1 MKRVWSALFLVS
13 ALFFSIVLPT
23 AAHAKDALPAAIN
36 FDLGKSELPGS
47 SAEAIKAVAAMLK
60 GNKDAKIQV
69 SGFTDKTGD
78 PDKNK
83 ELAKARALAVKD
95 AMIAAGV
102 AETQIVLV
110 RPDLVMTVGNAEE
123 ARRVELTLAKAEA
136 TGNASANANAA
147 AAATV
152 VADASKSAEKKADGA
167 TLPASPSIAA
177 AAPAA
182 AAPAAAATALVPN
195 KGDTAWMTIA
205 TALVI
210 LMTIP
215 GLALF
220 YGGLV
225 RTKNMLSV
233 LMQVMVV
240 FALVLIL
247 WVIYGYSLAFGGAG
261 TYFGGIDKLFLKGI
275 TPESVVATFS
285 KATVIPELTF
295 VVFQATFA
303 AITCGLIVGAFAERV
318 KFSAVLLFVVLW
330 FTFSYI
336 PIAHMVWYW
345 DGPDAY
351 KDAETMASANAN
363 AGLVWGWGALDFA
376 GGTVVHIN
384 AGIAGLV
391 GAYVVGKRLGFGRE
405 AMAPHSLTMTMIG
418 ASLLW
423 VGWFGFNA
431 GSALEANGTAALAFA
446 NTLFATAAAT
456 LSWSFGEWMSKG
468 KPSMLGSAS
477 GAVAGLVAITPAA
490 GNVGV
495 VGGLVIGL
503 LSGVICLWGVNGL
516 KRMLGADDALDVF
529 GVHGIGGITGALL
542 TGVFN
547 SPALGGP
554 GYVADWVTMA
564 MIKPED
570 YSIAAQVWIQA
581 KAVLVTIVW
590 SGVVSFVAYKLV
602 DMIIGLR
609 VAEDEEREGLDIV
622 SHGEVAY
629 HI

>member
-13 ALFFSIVLPT
+13 ALFFSVVLPT
-23 AAHAKDALPAAIN
+23 AAHA
-36 FDLGKSELPGS
+36 
-47 SAEAIKAVAAMLK
+47 
-60 GNKDAKIQV
+60 
-69 SGFTDKTGD
+69 
-78 PDKNK
+78 
-83 ELAKARALAVKD
+83 KD

-152 VADASKSAEKKADGA
+152 VADASESAEKKADGA
-167 TLPASPSIAA
+167 TGAALAASPSIAA

-182 AAPAAAATALVPN
+182 AAPVAAVPAAAATALVPN

-261 TYFGGIDKLFLKGI
+261 TYFGGFDKLFLKGI

-351 KDAETMASANAN
+351 KDAATMASANAN

-468 KPSMLGSAS
+468 KPSMLGAAS

-564 MIKPED
+564 MIKPEA

-581 KAVLVTIVW
+581 KAVLLTIVW